1 VIDSVITDCGRQR
14 VPASVMCRRRWTA
27 LVASVVMAAGMS
39 AAAAQASGSTFP
51 ILVMGDSYSAGNGA
65 GGYVGPN
72 GCYRSPND
80 YAALYADALERPPY
94 NQPAPLTN
102 VACSGATTSAFFTSQ
117 RGQPPQIYA
126 VNNGYGLI
134 LLTVGGDN
142 VHFVDIVTQ
151 CLVYGA
157 RDARKCSGY
166 LSAAEKQLDNGTLET
181 SVRHVLSEIH
191 KKASPSATIAL
202 LGYPYLEKDERF
214 TLPYPH
220 HRPVAVGRRLRAL
233 ENKGDTVQQRVVTQ
247 LNAEEHTSSFVFVKT
262 KRLFAGHELSAGEPS
277 PDPWFVPPLLST
289 FSYQT
294 WYHPNPT
301 GWAEEAKHLL
311 EDPSIPKHGP
321 AAPTPALPAYGPV
334 PLSKLC
340 ENHEVQSH
348 AVNGCP
354 DSGTSQIG
362 FDAFERVILIEDN
375 DESVLPKYWNLFDFP
390 ATSCSSIILTFAMPT
405 EDSQPGDTAS
415 IQVTAQPLPPQSATI
430 GYGQLGQLEAT
441 LDGHPWS
448 LENSA
453 SNTDDKIAIN
463 GVASCSTP
471 SGH

>member
-1 VIDSVITDCGRQR
+1 
-14 VPASVMCRRRWTA
+14 M
-27 LVASVVMAAGMS
+27 
-39 AAAAQASGSTFP
+39 FP

-65 GGYVGPN
+65 GGYFGPN
-72 GCYRSPND
+72 GCYRSPNN
-80 YAALYADALERPPY
+80 YAALFADALERPPY

-102 VACSGATTSAFFTSQ
+102 VACSGATTSAFFASQ

-142 VHFVDIVTQ
+142 VNFVAIVKQ
-151 CLVYGA
+151 CLVYGI
-157 RDARKCSGY
+157 RDGWKCSAY
-166 LSAAEKQLDNGTLET
+166 LSAAETQLDNGTLEG

-202 LGYPYLEKDERF
+202 LGYPYLEKDKRF
-214 TLPYPH
+214 TLPDPH

-262 KRLFAGHELSAGEPS
+262 KQLFASHELSAGEPS
-277 PDPWFVPPLLST
+277 PDPWFVSPFTPTSINV
-289 FSYQT
+289 

-311 EDPSIPKHGP
+311 KDPSIPKHGP
-321 AAPTPALPAYGPV
+321 AAPTPALPAYGAV

-354 DSGTSQIG
+354 YLGTSQIG
-362 FDAFERVILIEDN
+362 FDAFERAILIEDN
-375 DESVLPKYWNLFDFP
+375 DESMLPRYWNLFDFP
-390 ATSCSSIILTFAMPT
+390 VTSCSSIALSFAMPT

-415 IQVTAQPLPPQSATI
+415 IQVTAQPLPPQSATV
-430 GYGQLGQLEAT
+430 GYGQIGKLEAA

-448 LENSA
+448 LENAA

-463 GVASCSTP
+463 GVASCSTA
-471 SGH
+471 SGY

>member
-1 VIDSVITDCGRQR
+1 MRGLAGSTSFTR
-14 VPASVMCRRRWTA
+14 RRRWTA
-27 LVASVVMAAGMS
+27 AVVASVVMVVGIFAL
-39 AAAAQASGSTFP
+39 AAQASGSVFP

-65 GGYVGPN
+65 GGYFGPN
-72 GCYRSPND
+72 GCYRSPKN

-117 RGQPPQIYA
+117 RGQQPQIYA

-142 VHFVDIVTQ
+142 VNFVAIVKQ
-151 CLVYGA
+151 CLVYGI
-157 RDARKCSGY
+157 RDGRKCSAY
-166 LSAAEKQLDNGTLET
+166 LSAAEKALDNGTLEA

-191 KKASPSATIAL
+191 KKANPSAMIAL
-202 LGYPYLEKDERF
+202 LGYPYLEKDKSF
-214 TLPYPH
+214 TLPDPH
-220 HRPVAVGRRLRAL
+220 HQPVAVGRRLRAL
-233 ENKGDTVQQRVVTQ
+233 EDKGDTVQQRVVTQ
-247 LNAEEHTSSFVFVKT
+247 LDAEGHTTSFVFVKT
-262 KRLFAGHELSAGEPS
+262 KKLFAGHELSAGEPS
-277 PDPWFVPPLLST
+277 PDPWFVSPFTPTSINV
-289 FSYQT
+289 

-354 DSGTSQIG
+354 YRGTSQIG
-362 FDAFERVILIEDN
+362 FDAFERTILIEDN

-390 ATSCSSIILTFAMPT
+390 ATSCSSITLTFAMPT

-415 IQVTAQPLPPQSATI
+415 VQVTAQTLPPQSATV
-430 GYGQLGQLEAT
+430 GYGQIGKLEAT

-448 LENSA
+448 LENAA

-463 GVASCSTP
+463 GVASCSTAT
-471 SGH
+471 GY